1 LLGADDK
8 PLSFAAGA
16 PFKGAM
22 RQREEIQFYPGEH
35 LKQSMQR
42 KLFNG
47 VCAGCHGSVSGR
59 ELDIAVDVD
68 VLTSASLTLA
78 DDAPIV
84 LR

>member
-1 LLGADDK
+1 M
-8 PLSFAAGA
+8 P
-16 PFKGAM
+16 
-22 RQREEIQFYPGEH
+22 
-35 LKQSMQR
+35 R